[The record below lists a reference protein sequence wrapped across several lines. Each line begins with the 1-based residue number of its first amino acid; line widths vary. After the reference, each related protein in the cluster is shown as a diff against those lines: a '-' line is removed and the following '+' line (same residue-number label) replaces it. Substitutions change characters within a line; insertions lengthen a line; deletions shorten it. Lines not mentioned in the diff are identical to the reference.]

1 MAMIETLNHY
11 QSEMKYSVQPQTL
24 LEISI
29 MKISGGHRGA
39 ESSSSVSIDG
49 GSWRAFASR

>member
-29 MKISGGHRGA
+29 MKISDGHRGA
-39 ESSSSVSIDG
+39 ESSSTVSIG
-49 GSWRAFASR
+49 GRSWRAFASR